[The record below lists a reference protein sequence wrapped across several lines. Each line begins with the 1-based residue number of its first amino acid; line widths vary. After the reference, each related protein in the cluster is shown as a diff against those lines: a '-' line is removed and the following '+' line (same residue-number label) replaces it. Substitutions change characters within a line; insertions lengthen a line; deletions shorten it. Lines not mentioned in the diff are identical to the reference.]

1 MKFLTISD
9 LNSKERVNDM
19 AKVATMQDL
28 FLDEIRDLYDA
39 EKQLTKALP
48 KMAKAA
54 SSDELKQAIEDH
66 LQETQNQV
74 ERLNQIFEMLD
85 QKATGKKCAAMAGLI
100 KEGEEVIASTTDS
113 VRDAGIIAAA
123 QKVEHYEMS
132 GYGSARTFAQMLGHD
147 DAVSLLQETL
157 DEEKNADRKLNDIAE
172 SQVNEQA
179 MSGGEET
186 TTASSSRNGTKSR
199 SKTTGAKTRTAGGH

>member
-1 MKFLTISD
+1 LKFLTISD